1 MREEEREVREEERE
15 GERIDG
21 QELVLR
27 ISSFAFYDSLVSG
40 GLLNFSDLSHSRYR
54 WWLGSERCPL
64 SIPLSLSFSFSPI
77 SLSLSNSLS
86 RPYVLSLSL
95 SLSLPYHA
103 FACSK
108 SSHVLREE
116 CNDRNRLD
124 VRPTQ

>member
-1 MREEEREVREEERE
+1 MREEERE

-86 RPYVLSLSL
+86 RPYVLSLSRPYVL
-95 SLSLPYHA
+95 SLSL
-103 FACSK
+103 SL
-108 SSHVLREE
+108 SHTMHLLAPSLV
-116 CNDRNRLD
+116 
-124 VRPTQ
+124 TS